1 VALQQSVP
9 RYTPPERGQVEDR
22 AGLETAAAQRQALYQ
37 DFGSAKKRRA
47 LKSQEANRV
56 DVSTVVG
63 SAGGGTSSGPEAW
76 STTAL
81 SASNRQAVDQWQ
93 EQQARIAQASND
105 GTSAAAASNNA
116 KQQALVATTDEWRR
130 SILPSFVSTAVTA
143 REFYP
148 PEQTAGS
155 ALWALVSGKLKD
167 AKEAFSSNRE
177 SEFTLPRRKNLNL
190 EEQMQYLIRCL
201 RSPLLPRH
209 PLEHNGQV
217 F

>member
-37 DFGSAKKRRA
+37 DFGSAKKRRV

-63 SAGGGTSSGPEAW
+63 SVGGGTSSGPEAW
-76 STTAL
+76 SATAL

-130 SILPSFVSTAVTA
+130 SFLPSFVSTAVTA
-143 REFYP
+143 REIYP
-148 PEQTAGS
+148 PEQMAGS

-167 AKEAFSSNRE
+167 AKKEGFQQQSRVRVYLAPKK
-177 SEFTLPRRKNLNL
+177 EFKFRGANAVLDPLPKFAAAPPA
-190 EEQMQYLIRCL
+190 
-201 RSPLLPRH
+201 ST
-209 PLEHNGQV
+209 
-217 F
+217 